1 MRAGQQRVVGDEQ
14 DFRTRSYY
22 KQDHVSVD
30 NDRANKEVVARG
42 RRGCFQFR
50 PVFVGAAMSRK
61 MRLTPPLPNL
71 TPLKDGVVTFD
82 L

>member
-1 MRAGQQRVVGDEQ
+1 MVGDDQ
-14 DFRTRSYY
+14 DFRTQSYY

-30 NDRANKEVVARG
+30 NDRANKEVVVRG
-42 RRGCFQFR
+42 WRGCFQFR

-61 MRLTPPLPNL
+61 MRLTPPPPLPTTLSL